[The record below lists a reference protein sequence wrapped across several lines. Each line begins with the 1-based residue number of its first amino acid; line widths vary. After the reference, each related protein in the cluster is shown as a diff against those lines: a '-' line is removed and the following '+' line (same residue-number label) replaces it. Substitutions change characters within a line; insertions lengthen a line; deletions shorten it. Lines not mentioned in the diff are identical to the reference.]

1 MPLTKPTNIAETLG
15 IVTGASKKINPDT
28 AMGSLLSAPTIEYV
42 VEEVTRTHHAEVYEI
57 KTDDSPEKI
66 MAAMIVLRVST
77 GKFLTIFADDQ
88 SSTAMEATN
97 RMGIVSR
104 LL

>member
-15 IVTGASKKINPDT
+15 MVTGASKKINPDT
-28 AMGSLLSAPTIEYV
+28 AIGSLLRAPTIEYV

-57 KTDDSPEKI
+57 KTDDRPEKI
-66 MAAMIVLRVST
+66 MAAMIVLRVSM
-77 GKFLTIFADDQ
+77 GKFLRTLADDQ

-97 RMGIVSR
+97 RMGMVSR